1 MDPSTRVGPFINQVL
16 YRGDEECRGN
26 EEIKRLF
33 KVTGCVLGLYWDIF
47 DDDFF
52 VEDVHANSVVTRA
65 SIKIFRDR
73 YNLQLSLFGSVIVMS
88 TKACDSNTLAK
99 DQTKYSNNTLT
110 CQFKFVVPAD

>member
-47 DDDFF
+47 DDDFLSKMCMPI
-52 VEDVHANSVVTRA
+52 VLLLEQALGSSER
-65 SIKIFRDR
+65 SII
-73 YNLQLSLFGSVIVMS
+73 YSYHCL
-88 TKACDSNTLAK
+88 
-99 DQTKYSNNTLT
+99 DQ
-110 CQFKFVVPAD
+110 